1 MSRPILSPVIGPT
14 VASSAYVL
22 EIALFPLAL
31 PEVEAAL
38 GLGRGELALLANA
51 YGIAVAAAVLA
62 GGWLGDR
69 LGARRLFFAGVAL
82 FAAGSLWVASAE
94 GMAALLGGRLV
105 QGLGGG
111 LMSPSIPVLLTR
123 GSGGR
128 PGRVL
133 ALWNSLS
140 GFIVALAP
148 IAGVPLVT
156 RFGWPAVF
164 VVMTAVALAAL
175 ALTAANPPPSQA
187 QAPTRRAPPARG
199 GWRLPGPAT
208 LYLYVALSYG
218 AILLF
223 LFAAPLLLAERGLPA
238 NTTAGVLGLFWVSF
252 TGMGLLLR
260 NRIDGPLVG
269 PLLAAGPI
277 LVLAGFAALMADG
290 APGAGVWLAA
300 LLVGSGFAFGNAPS
314 TVLILRHAPDGRLA
328 LAASL
333 DITCARLGAVAVI
346 AALGSLAAG
355 AMLAGVALVC
365 LAACACALPHLWPD
379 PRPA

>member
-1 MSRPILSPVIGPT
+1 MTRAPLSPVVGPT

-31 PEVEAAL
+31 PQAEVAL
-38 GLGRGELALLANA
+38 GLGRVELALLANA

-69 LGARRLFFAGVAL
+69 IGARRMFFAGVAL
-82 FAAGSLWVASAE
+82 FAAGALGVALSE
-94 GMAALLGGRLV
+94 GMAALLAGRLL

-133 ALWNSLS
+133 ALWNALS

-148 IAGVPLVT
+148 LAGVPLVA

-164 VVMTAVALAAL
+164 LVMAAVALAAL
-175 ALTAANPPPSQA
+175 ALTAANPPPA
-187 QAPTRRAPPARG
+187 QPRRATGAPPTGRG
-199 GWRLPGPAT
+199 LPGPAT

-223 LFAAPLLLAERGLPA
+223 LFAVPLLLADRALPPGM
-238 NTTAGVLGLFWVSF
+238 TAGVLGLFWASF
-252 TGMGLLLR
+252 TGVGLLLR

-277 LVLAGFAALMADG
+277 LVLAGFAALTAAG
-290 APGAGVWLAA
+290 TAPAAVWLAA
-300 LLVGSGFAFGNAPS
+300 LLIGTGFAFGNAPS
-314 TVLILRHAPDGRLA
+314 TVLILRHAPEGRLA

-355 AMLAGVALVC
+355 PMLAGVALTC
-365 LAACACALPHLWPD
+365 LAATACALPHLRD
-379 PRPA
+379 APRPA

>member
-1 MSRPILSPVIGPT
+1 MTRAGLSTVVGPT

-31 PEVEAAL
+31 PQAEVAL

-69 LGARRLFFAGVAL
+69 IGARRMFFAGVAL
-82 FAAGSLWVASAE
+82 FAAGALWVASSEAM
-94 GMAALLGGRLV
+94 GALLAGRLL

-133 ALWNSLS
+133 ALWNALS

-148 IAGVPLVT
+148 LAGVPLVA
-156 RFGWPAVF
+156 RYGWPAVF
-164 VVMTAVALAAL
+164 LVMAAVALAAL
-175 ALTAANPPPSQA
+175 ALTAANPPPA
-187 QAPTRRAPPARG
+187 QPRRASEASPRG
-199 GWRLPGPAT
+199 RGLPGPAT

-223 LFAAPLLLAERGLPA
+223 LFAVPLLLADRALPA
-238 NTTAGVLGLFWVSF
+238 GMTAGVLGLFWASF
-252 TGMGLLLR
+252 TGVGLMLR

-277 LVLAGFAALMADG
+277 LVLAGFAALTAAG
-290 APGAGVWLAA
+290 SAPAAVWLAA
-300 LLVGSGFAFGNAPS
+300 LLVGTGFAFGNAPS
-314 TVLILRHAPDGRLA
+314 TVLILRHAPEGRLA

-355 AMLAGVALVC
+355 PMLAGVVLVC
-365 LAACACALPHLWPD
+365 LAATACALPHLRNA

>member
-1 MSRPILSPVIGPT
+1 MTRSALSPVVGPT
-14 VASSAYVL
+14 VAGSAYVL

-31 PEVEAAL
+31 PQAGAAL
-38 GLGRGELALLANA
+38 GLGRGDLALLANA

-69 LGARRLFFAGVAL
+69 LGARRMFFAGVAL
-82 FAAGSLWVASAE
+82 FAAGAIWVALSD
-94 GMAALLGGRLV
+94 GMAALLAGRLV

-123 GSGGR
+123 ASGGR

-133 ALWNSLS
+133 ALWNALS

-148 IAGVPLVT
+148 LAGVPLVA

-164 VVMTAVALAAL
+164 LVMAAVALAAL
-175 ALTAANPPPSQA
+175 ALTAAGPPPA
-187 QAPTRRAPPARG
+187 TDRRKAAFAARTA
-199 GWRLPGPAT
+199 WRLPAPVT

-218 AILLF
+218 PILLF
-223 LFAAPLLLAERGLPA
+223 LFAAPLLLAERDLPA
-238 NTTAGVLGLFWVSF
+238 GTAALVLGLFWATF
-252 TGMGLLLR
+252 TGTGLLLR
-260 NRIDGPLVG
+260 NRVDGPLVG
-269 PLLAAGPI
+269 LLLAAGPL
-277 LVLAGFAALMADG
+277 LVLAGFAALAVPVAATG
-290 APGAGVWLAA
+290 AWLAA
-300 LLVGSGFAFGNAPS
+300 VLVGIGFAFGNAPS
-314 TVLILRHAPDGRLA
+314 TVLILRHAAEGRLA

-333 DITCARLGAVAVI
+333 DITSARLGAVAVI
-346 AALGSLAAG
+346 AALGSLGAG

-365 LAACACALPHLWPD
+365 LSAAACALPHLWPD